1 MLLICKSQTLLKEK
15 KKKIYIYIYIY
26 IFVYTDEE
34 ELGELPLSRSQTVPG
49 RNTGC
54 DVRAIFP

>member
-1 MLLICKSQTLLKEK
+1 MSFIDKSQTLLKEK
-15 KKKIYIYIYIY
+15 KKYIYIY
-26 IFVYTDEE
+26 IFVYTDEA
-34 ELGELPLSRSQTVPG
+34 ELGELTLSRSHTVPG